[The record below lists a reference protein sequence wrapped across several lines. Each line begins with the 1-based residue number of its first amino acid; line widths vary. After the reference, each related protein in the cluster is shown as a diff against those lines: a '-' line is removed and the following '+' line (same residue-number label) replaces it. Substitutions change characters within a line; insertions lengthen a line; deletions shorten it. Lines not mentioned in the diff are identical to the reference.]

1 MEKKM
6 RGFWNWFQI
15 QESRFRSTAA
25 LPTQELFEE
34 AVAELAGFGAN
45 LSLEWHVLEPRESA
59 PPRCELVLTANG
71 FEPDIEAVET
81 LCRLA
86 PSIDGWKITALKQ
99 ADHFEFMT
107 IYGDIEI
114 DPDDCWF
121 RAVPSRVDADK
132 WAILVTVPGYEIG
145 DQESY
150 GPALNSMLVSGLG
163 ERVVAR
169 QIQIAYAIMPWPRP
183 AEVDFKPLSELTN
196 FLDTEWQLRSAKPAL
211 MN

>member
-6 RGFWNWFQI
+6 RGFWNWFQA
-15 QESRFRSTAA
+15 QEPRFRRTAA
-25 LPTQELFEE
+25 LPTEELFQE
-34 AVAELAGFGAN
+34 AVAELAGFGVNIA
-45 LSLEWHVLEPRESA
+45 LEWHELEPRASETQQ
-59 PPRCELVLTANG
+59 CELVLTANG
-71 FEPDIEAVET
+71 WEPDFEAVET

-86 PSIDGWKITALKQ
+86 PAIDGWKITAFKQ

-107 IYGDIEI
+107 VYGDIQI

-121 RAVPSRVDADK
+121 QAVPSKIDADK

-145 DQESY
+145 AQESY

-183 AEVDFKPLSELTN
+183 AEVDFKPLSQLAD
-196 FLDTEWQLRSAKPAL
+196 FLSAEWQLRSAKPAL